1 MRKMATK
8 KYPHIADK
16 KLYAAVMFAC
26 KILKNG
32 NTSWNKSFT
41 NSCRIAAKY
50 HGVDVDE
57 VISEV
62 RKRRAVSG
70 KK

>member
-1 MRKMATK
+1 MKQMP
-8 KYPHIADK
+8 YISNK

-26 KILKNG
+26 RILKNG
-32 NTSWNKSFT
+32 NTSRNKSFT
-41 NSCRIAAKY
+41 NSCRIAANY
-50 HGVDVDE
+50 HGVDVDD

-62 RKRRAVSG
+62 RKRRAISG